1 LIPLTKKKPP
11 GISEKLSNY
20 MLYLV
25 VGASLLT
32 VAITIGSVF
41 LAFIGVLINKL

>member
-25 VGASLLT
+25 IGASVLA
-32 VAITIGSVF
+32 VTIILGSVF
-41 LAFIGVLINKL
+41 LAFIGVLINRL